1 MTPGIKRLGYYT
13 CNSKEFE
20 SKIQALMYAELTKK
34 PVEWIFNNEVF
45 DNYQWQFEP
54 AGTLDMQYDAR
65 ARSIRE
71 MYDYVILSYSGGAD
85 SNNIL
90 ESFIRQGLHI
100 DEIVTN
106 WSQDIPKEFLTASR
120 ETKNNNAEFEHHVKG
135 KLKYIAD
142 KLPATK
148 ITVLETSNVIRQ
160 SFLDAGDAS
169 WVKNKKEILSA
180 GTTNLYNYTQ
190 FAEIRK
196 QFDKGQRIALVLGT
210 DKPRLQ
216 IVDNKLY
223 MYFVDTIANIASVQ
237 DHISDYPNAEPVFF
251 YWDPLCCD
259 LLCKQAHT
267 VLGYLKANQALQ
279 YAWRITDHKID
290 RQVREEILKQVIYT
304 NWNSEWFQ
312 VNKSV
317 GGWDNDLDQ
326 WFTKGL
332 VGTKEHSIWLEGLDY
347 VSNRLS
353 TFLVQNGD
361 TLALKMF
368 SSKMYYIGDID

>member
-1 MTPGIKRLGYYT
+1 
-13 CNSKEFE
+13 
-20 SKIQALMYAELTKK
+20 MYAELVHK
-34 PVEWIFNNEVF
+34 PVEWIFNNNEF
-45 DNYQWQFEP
+45 SKYHWHQEP
-54 AGTLDMQYDAR
+54 DGTLDMYYNQR
-65 ARSIRE
+65 ARDIRE
-71 MYDYVILSYSGGAD
+71 SYDYVILSYSGGAD

-106 WSQDIPKEFLTASR
+106 WSMNIPAEFLTASK
-120 ETKNNNAEFEHHVKG
+120 ETQNNNAEFEYHVKG
-135 KLKYIAD
+135 RLQYIAS

-148 ITVLETSNVIRQ
+148 ITVLETADVIRQ

-180 GTTNLYNYTQ
+180 GTTNLYNYTR
-190 FAEIRK
+190 FSEIRK

-216 IVDNKLY
+216 IVDGKFY

-237 DHISDYPNAEPVFF
+237 DHVGEYPNAEPVFF
-251 YWDPLCCD
+251 YWDPSCCD

-267 VLGYLKANQALQ
+267 VLDYLKHNPVMQ
-279 YAWRITDHKID
+279 YAWRITNHKVD

-304 NWNSEWFQ
+304 TWNSNWFQ
-312 VNKSV
+312 VNKSI
-317 GGWDNDLDQ
+317 GGWDNELDQ

-332 VGTKEHSIWLEGLDY
+332 VGTTEHSIWLEGLDY

-368 SSKMYYIGDID
+368 SSNMYYVGDID